1 MRGYVTP
8 LQKERRPEDKMRT
21 IAIMNLKGGVAKTVT
36 AVNLAANLAALHE
49 KRVLV
54 IDADSQANSTEFF
67 SDPEYGVRASEE
79 TTLADLLRMDPRLVS
94 CAAAGE
100 ALWQA
105 IQPSSFE
112 GVDLLPADSSLM
124 DLDLSKVESAQVCTQ
139 VLALGLPELAD
150 GYAFVYDFVLIDC
163 PPAFN
168 ASAAAALLA
177 SDEVLIPIKLDAFS
191 LRGMVNL
198 MEQIKNM
205 QQINPEL
212 RILGLLPTMWYAS
225 DEIKAAE
232 RILRDSGLPVLPHI
246 RRSAM
251 VDGMTF
257 KQEPLI
263 RCSPKS
269 GACRDYKLLAKRI
282 VMEGGAVNG

>member
-1 MRGYVTP
+1 MTP
-8 LQKERRPEDKMRT
+8 PERKENLKTMRT

-36 AVNLAANLAALHE
+36 AVNLAANLATLHE

-67 SDPEYGVRASEE
+67 GVSAEDGSL
-79 TTLADLLRMDPRLVS
+79 TTLLRLEDRSRETLIRTADRIIQPTDLPRLRVLPADAGLMALDLSMVQSHSVYSACLRDLLRD
-94 CAAAGE
+94 E
-100 ALWQA
+100 
-105 IQPSSFE
+105 
-112 GVDLLPADSSLM
+112 
-124 DLDLSKVESAQVCTQ
+124 LSQ
-139 VLALGLPELAD
+139 GW
-150 GYAFVYDFVLIDC
+150 DFVLIDC

-177 SDEVLIPIKLDAFS
+177 ADEVLIPIKLDAFS
-191 LRGMVNL
+191 LRGMGNL

-212 RILGLLPTMWYAS
+212 RILGLLPTMWYSS

-257 KQEPLI
+257 RQEPLI

-269 GACRDYKLLAKRI
+269 GACRDYKLLASRI
-282 VMEGGAVNG
+282 VMEGGAVNA

>member
-1 MRGYVTP
+1 MRGKRDAP
-8 LQKERRPEDKMRT
+8 PKRKENLKTMRT

-36 AVNLAANLAALHE
+36 AVNLAANLATLHE

-67 SDPEYGVRASEE
+67 GVSAEDGSL
-79 TTLADLLRMDPRLVS
+79 TTLLRLEDRSRENLIRTADRIIQPTDLPRLRVLPADAGLMALDLSMVQSRSVYSACLRDLLRD
-94 CAAAGE
+94 E
-100 ALWQA
+100 
-105 IQPSSFE
+105 
-112 GVDLLPADSSLM
+112 
-124 DLDLSKVESAQVCTQ
+124 LSQ
-139 VLALGLPELAD
+139 GW
-150 GYAFVYDFVLIDC
+150 DFVLIDC

-168 ASAAAALLA
+168 AAAAAALLA
-177 SDEVLIPIKLDAFS
+177 ADEVLIPIKLDAFS
-191 LRGMVNL
+191 LRGMGNL

-212 RILGLLPTMWYAS
+212 RILGLLPTMWYS
-225 DEIKAAE
+225 SEEIKAAE

-257 KQEPLI
+257 KQAPLI

-269 GACRDYKLLAKRI
+269 GACRDYKLLASRI
-282 VMEGGAVNG
+282 VLEGGAVNG

>member
-1 MRGYVTP
+1 MTP

-36 AVNLAANLAALHE
+36 AVNLAANLATLHE

-67 SDPEYGVRASEE
+67 EQFTKVHFPKV
-79 TTLADLLRMDPRLVS
+79 TMADLLRLDREDLGGLTP
-94 CAAAGE
+94 AE
-100 ALWQA
+100 W
-105 IQPSSFE
+105 IQNAVQCSSFE

-124 DLDLSKVESAQVCTQ
+124 GLDLSKVESEQVFTQ

-150 GYAFVYDFVLIDC
+150 GYDFVLVDC

-177 SDEVLIPIKLDAFS
+177 ADEVLIPIKLDAFS
-191 LRGMVNL
+191 LRGMGNL

-212 RILGLLPTMWYAS
+212 RILGLLPTMWYSS

-257 KQEPLI
+257 RQEPLI

-282 VMEGGAVNG
+282 VLEGGAVNG

>member
-1 MRGYVTP
+1 MTP
-8 LQKERRPEDKMRT
+8 PERKENLKTMRT

-36 AVNLAANLAALHE
+36 AVNLAANLATLHE

-67 SDPEYGVRASEE
+67 GVSAEDGSL
-79 TTLADLLRMDPRLVS
+79 TTLLRLEDRSRGNLIHTADRIIQPTDLPRLRVLPADAGLMALDLSMVQSRSVYSACLRDLLRD
-94 CAAAGE
+94 E
-100 ALWQA
+100 
-105 IQPSSFE
+105 
-112 GVDLLPADSSLM
+112 
-124 DLDLSKVESAQVCTQ
+124 LSQ
-139 VLALGLPELAD
+139 GW
-150 GYAFVYDFVLIDC
+150 DFVLIDC

-168 ASAAAALLA
+168 AAAAAALLA
-177 SDEVLIPIKLDAFS
+177 ADEVLIPIKLDAFS
-191 LRGMVNL
+191 LRGMGNL

-205 QQINPEL
+205 QKINPEL

-225 DEIKAAE
+225 DEIKTAE

-269 GACRDYKLLAKRI
+269 GACRDYKLLASRI
-282 VMEGGAVNG
+282 VLEGGAVNG